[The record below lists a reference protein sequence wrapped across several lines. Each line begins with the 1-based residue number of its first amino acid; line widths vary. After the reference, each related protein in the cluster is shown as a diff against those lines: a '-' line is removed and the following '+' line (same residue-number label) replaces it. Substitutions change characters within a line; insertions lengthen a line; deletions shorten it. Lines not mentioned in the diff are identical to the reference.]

1 MLIKS
6 AMTPPRPAR
15 EIHAAI
21 RSLQRLADLFRERR
35 RQLARE
41 VDLSEAQ
48 WRLLEEI
55 AGDEFMPS
63 MFARR
68 NDCTPA
74 AVSRTLRQLLERDLV
89 AVSISR
95 DDARQRV
102 YRLTTSGRSVLR
114 RLNNSRERAIAAIWE
129 QFAPA
134 ELERFTRFASALC
147 DGLESYR
154 PRGPSA
160 SNARQASRSRGR
172 SRGGGE
178 AK

>member
-1 MLIKS
+1 MGTS
-6 AMTPPRPAR
+6 RASP
-15 EIHAAI
+15 EIHGAI
-21 RSLQRLADLFRERR
+21 RSLQRLTDLFRERR

-55 AGDEFMPS
+55 AGEAFMPS

-89 AVSISR
+89 AVSISP

-102 YRLTTSGRSVLR
+102 YRLTAGGRRVLR
-114 RLNNSRERAIAAIWE
+114 RLNRSRERAIAAIWE
-129 QFAPA
+129 QFSPA
-134 ELERFTRFASALC
+134 ELARFARFASALC

-154 PRGPSA
+154 PRSP
-160 SNARQASRSRGR
+160 R
-172 SRGGGE
+172 
-178 AK
+178 